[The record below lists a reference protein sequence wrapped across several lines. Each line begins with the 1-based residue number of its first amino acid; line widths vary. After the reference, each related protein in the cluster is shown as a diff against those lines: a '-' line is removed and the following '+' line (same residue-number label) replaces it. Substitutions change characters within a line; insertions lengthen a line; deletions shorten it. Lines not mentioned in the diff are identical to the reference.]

1 MIARK
6 VIAVANQRSG
16 VGATATVLSIGRALS
31 ERGHRVLM
39 VDLDPQASLTAV
51 CGVEHTASV
60 SMGEVLGGTLPG
72 KISLREILREIAPG
86 RGLLLAPSDPALAY
100 TEMGLLSR
108 LGRDLVMQRALDQ
121 VRAQFDVILIDCP
134 PSIGML
140 TLSALQA
147 ADGVLIPA
155 KPEVNDLRALWIFL
169 ASLEKI
175 KQELNTRLDVIGV
188 MITSFNY
195 RLEHHKAV
203 LASMRAAGL
212 DMIPGSI
219 WDQVELI
226 RQGPLE
232 SAVYVPGSPEAQA
245 ELALSMEEWLRRG
258 PLRRGRGTK
267 PLMIRPG
274 TASLENVVLD
284 GKDRDDK
291 DREEEVK
298 DD

>member
-1 MIARK
+1 MINRK

-72 KISLREILREIAPG
+72 RISMQDIIREIAPG
-86 RGLLLAPSDPALAY
+86 RGLHLAPSDPSLAY

-108 LGRDLVMQRALDQ
+108 LGRDLVMQRALDR
-121 VRAQFDVILIDCP
+121 VRSQFDVILIDCP
-134 PSIGML
+134 PSTGML
-140 TLSALQA
+140 TLSALQS

-175 KQELNTRLDVIGV
+175 KQELNTGLEVIGV
-188 MITSFNY
+188 MITNFNY

-212 DMIPGSI
+212 DLIPESI
-219 WDQVELI
+219 WDRLGGMTETQM
-226 RQGPLE
+226 E
-232 SAVYVPGSPEAQA
+232 SAVYVPGSPEAQT

-258 PLRRGRGTK
+258 PMRSGGATK
-267 PLMIRPG
+267 PLMLRTTDTPDSEE
-274 TASLENVVLD
+274 TPD
-284 GKDRDDK
+284 GEDAQDN
-291 DREEEVK
+291 
-298 DD
+298 

>member
-1 MIARK
+1 MINRK
-6 VIAVANQRSG
+6 IIAVANQRSG

-72 KISLREILREIAPG
+72 RISMQDIIREIAPG
-86 RGLLLAPSDPALAY
+86 RGLFLAPSDPSLAY

-108 LGRDLVMQRALDQ
+108 LGRDLVLQRALDR
-121 VRAQFDVILIDCP
+121 VRSQFDVLLIDCP
-134 PSIGML
+134 PSTGML

-175 KQELNTRLDVIGV
+175 KQELNTDLEVIGV
-188 MITSFNY
+188 MITNFNY

-212 DMIPGSI
+212 DLIPKSI
-219 WDQVELI
+219 WDRLGGMTEAQM
-226 RQGPLE
+226 G
-232 SAVYVPGSPEAQA
+232 SAVYVPGSPEAQT
-245 ELALSMEEWLRRG
+245 ELALSMEDWLRRG
-258 PLRRGRGTK
+258 PMRRGGATK
-267 PLMIRPG
+267 PLMIRP
-274 TASLENVVLD
+274 AD
-284 GKDRDDK
+284 AP
-291 DREEEVK
+291 DREETPDGE
-298 DD
+298 DAQNN

>member
-1 MIARK
+1 VINRK

-72 KISLREILREIAPG
+72 RISMQDIIREIAPG
-86 RGLLLAPSDPALAY
+86 RGLHLAPSDPSLAY

-108 LGRDLVMQRALDQ
+108 LGRDLVMQRALDR
-121 VRAQFDVILIDCP
+121 VRSQFDVILIDCP
-134 PSIGML
+134 PSTGML
-140 TLSALQA
+140 TLSALQS

-175 KQELNTRLDVIGV
+175 KQELNTGLEVIGV
-188 MITSFNY
+188 MITNFNY

-212 DMIPGSI
+212 DLIPESI
-219 WDQVELI
+219 WDRLGGMTETQM
-226 RQGPLE
+226 E
-232 SAVYVPGSPEAQA
+232 SAVYVPGSPEAQT

-258 PLRRGRGTK
+258 PMRSGGATK
-267 PLMIRPG
+267 PLMLRTTDTPDSEE
-274 TASLENVVLD
+274 TPD
-284 GKDRDDK
+284 GEDAQDN
-291 DREEEVK
+291 
-298 DD
+298 